1 MPIISYDIKRQRI
14 VTTKS
19 MVSLV
24 CIDLKGKKTDR
35 ACIQMQNSV
44 YSLVLSCDRERRR
57 EDVLTGILLND
68 VLHDVREGILSHP
81 SKSPAPHILRK
92 VRLKEFRVH
101 CPLLPHNLIV
111 SSNEPSERH
120 SSP

>member
-14 VTTKS
+14 VTTKT

-44 YSLVLSCDRERRR
+44 YLPPTPLSSFLVTEK
-57 EDVLTGILLND
+57 GG
-68 VLHDVREGILSHP
+68 EGI
-81 SKSPAPHILRK
+81 
-92 VRLKEFRVH
+92 F
-101 CPLLPHNLIV
+101 
-111 SSNEPSERH
+111 
-120 SSP
+120 